1 MLLRLMPMIIIEHC
15 LQEIA
20 KIRDVAQGIDAAYVA
35 RSRIGRLTLAL
46 ARIVAKKAGMS
57 IPDRPGPI
65 VVSDEVSQTV
75 RELASICNNLL
86 ETSRV
91 LCQPSEPLD
100 IRWREGWSTLLAQ
113 LDVLEITLREIDSVV
128 E

>member
-1 MLLRLMPMIIIEHC
+1 MINIEHC
-15 LQEIA
+15 LQEVA
-20 KIRDVAQGIDAAYVA
+20 KIRDVAQGVDAAYVA

-46 ARIVAKKAGMS
+46 AQIVAKKARMS

-65 VVSDEVSQTV
+65 VVSDEASQTV
-75 RELASICNNLL
+75 RELANICNNLL
-86 ETSRV
+86 EISRV

-100 IRWREGWSTLLAQ
+100 NRWREGWSALLDQ
-113 LDVLEITLREIDSVV
+113 LNVLEIALRKMGSVA

>member
-1 MLLRLMPMIIIEHC
+1 MIIIDHC

-20 KIRDVAQGIDAAYVA
+20 KIRNVAQGIDAAYVA

-46 ARIVAKKAGMS
+46 ARIVAKQTGMG

-65 VVSDEVSQTV
+65 LVSNDAPQKV
-75 RELASICNNLL
+75 RELANICNNLL

-100 IRWREGWSTLLAQ
+100 NRWRDGWSSLLDE
-113 LDVLEITLREIDSVV
+113 LDGLEIALQNMDSV
-128 E
+128 

>member
-1 MLLRLMPMIIIEHC
+1 MPMIIIEHC

>member
-1 MLLRLMPMIIIEHC
+1 MNIIEHS

-46 ARIVAKKAGMS
+46 ARIVAKQSGMS

-65 VVSDEVSQTV
+65 VISDDVPQTA
-75 RELASICNNLL
+75 RELANICNNLL

-100 IRWREGWSTLLAQ
+100 KRWREGWSTLLEQ
-113 LDVLEITLREIDSVV
+113 LEVLEMRLRKMDGAAF
-128 E
+128 

>member
-1 MLLRLMPMIIIEHC
+1 MITIEHC

-20 KIRDVAQGIDAAYVA
+20 KVRDVAHGIETAYVA

-46 ARIVAKKAGMS
+46 ARIVTKQAGMC

-65 VVSDEVSQTV
+65 VVPDHVPHTV
-75 RELASICNNLL
+75 LELANICNNLL
-86 ETSRV
+86 ETSRA

-100 IRWREGWSTLLAQ
+100 NRWREGWSTLLNQ
-113 LDVLEITLREIDSVV
+113 LDELEIALRNMGSVV

>member
-1 MLLRLMPMIIIEHC
+1 MIIIEHC

>member
-1 MLLRLMPMIIIEHC
+1 MIEHC
-15 LQEIA
+15 LQEVA
-20 KIRDVAQGIDAAYVA
+20 KIRDVAKGVDVAYVA

-46 ARIVAKKAGMS
+46 GQIVAQKAGMS

-65 VVSDEVSQTV
+65 VVSDEASQTV
-75 RELASICNNLL
+75 QELANICNNLL
-86 ETSRV
+86 DTSRV

-100 IRWREGWSTLLAQ
+100 NRWREGWSALLDQ
-113 LDVLEITLREIDSVV
+113 LDVLEIALRKMGSVA

>member
-1 MLLRLMPMIIIEHC
+1 MIIIEHC

-20 KIRDVAQGIDAAYVA
+20 KIRDVAHGVDAAYVA

-57 IPDRPGPI
+57 IPDRPGSI
-65 VVSDEVSQTV
+65 VVQDEVPQAV
-75 RELASICNNLL
+75 RELANICNSLL

-100 IRWREGWSTLLAQ
+100 NRWRDGWSNLLDQ
-113 LDVLEITLREIDSVV
+113 LDVLEILLREMGRVTKAAQ
-128 E
+128 

>member
-1 MLLRLMPMIIIEHC
+1 MIIIEHC

-20 KIRDVAQGIDAAYVA
+20 KIRDVAQGVDVAYVA
-35 RSRIGRLTLAL
+35 RSRIGRLTLTL
-46 ARIVAKKAGMS
+46 AQIVTQKAGMS

-65 VVSDEVSQTV
+65 VVSDEGSQTV
-75 RELASICNNLL
+75 RELANICNSLL
-86 ETSRV
+86 EISRV

-100 IRWREGWSTLLAQ
+100 NRWREGWSALLDQ
-113 LDVLEITLREIDSVV
+113 LNVLEITLRKMGSVA